1 MLTGPELGEAIKSA
15 IAKKNISQK
24 KLAEDFGV
32 KPPSVHGWIKTGR
45 IDKPKFFELLRYFS
59 DVVDATHWGL
69 PADYSAAPHPGETQA
84 AQGTPTTEED
94 AKSSAA
100 SMVLD
105 MLKQHAGKSL
115 NSASRQRIAQAVA
128 DSLAEQHIVAEK
140 PSNVIPADFS
150 RNHPRKGELLIPQF
164 DIRASLGAGQ
174 VPTDYVETVRNV
186 IVNEAHL
193 QALGIKYT
201 AVENI
206 SLVTGWG
213 DSMEG
218 TINDKDPVMI
228 DHGVKEFIGDGLY
241 LLTWLD
247 HLYIKRVAI
256 MDAEHFKLKS
266 DNEKYDPQVARID
279 DVTIHARVL
288 LIWNTRKA

>member
-1 MLTGPELGEAIKSA
+1 MMFSILNMDFADRVKERMKALRLSSVELAQVI
-15 IAKKNISQK
+15 
-24 KLAEDFGV
+24 GV
-32 KPPSVHGWIKTGR
+32 SKGSI
-45 IDKPKFFELLRYFS
+45 
-59 DVVDATHWGL
+59 THWTNGTNQASGKRL
-69 PADYSAAPHPGETQA
+69 IALANALECSAEWLATGTEPGPDHKGRSADGAESMPVP
-84 AQGTPTTEED
+84 
-94 AKSSAA
+94 AKSVAA
-100 SMVLD
+100 AMVLD
-105 MLKQHAGKSL
+105 MLNKHAGKSL
-115 NSASRQRIAQAVA
+115 NSAAQQRIAQAVA
-128 DSLAEQHIVAEK
+128 DSLADQHVVAER
-140 PSNVIPADFS
+140 PNNVIPADFS

-247 HLYIKRVAI
+247 HLYIKRVAV

>member
-1 MLTGPELGEAIKSA
+1 MKIGDRIEAEMIRREWSEGELARRSGVPQPTIHRIIKSESKNPRQENIQA
-15 IAKKNISQK
+15 IARVLGCSSDWLWYGTGKAPEGAAQ
-24 KLAEDFGV
+24 AETE
-32 KPPSVHGWIKTGR
+32 PASNA
-45 IDKPKFFELLRYFS
+45 IDKVRQMLEKVGNR
-59 DVVDATHWGL
+59 L
-69 PADYSAAPHPGETQA
+69 PTEARAQILQA
-84 AQGTPTTEED
+84 AEQD
-94 AKSSAA
+94 VAA
-100 SMVLD
+100 AT
-105 MLKQHAGKSL
+105 KT
-115 NSASRQRIAQAVA
+115 
-128 DSLAEQHIVAEK
+128 
-140 PSNVIPADFS
+140 SNVIPADFS

-247 HLYIKRVAI
+247 HLYIKRVAV